1 MPSANTD
8 ADADANPTDA
18 TRRADDM
25 GQPEPPAWA
34 NTSSQE
40 LAAAAIETDPDPE
53 LFSNTLPAI
62 GHDDRPDAR
71 ALVILSPR
79 QSPSPTPPPPAD
91 NSILA
96 GLPRPLSITGGH
108 AAPLRPH
115 WAMNNLPARSLAR
128 RNRIRNN
135 PVESE
140 SESESESE
148 IEDDN
153 DGEPTDVDGADEGD
167 LTMFVNSLR
176 TGEASRDRR
185 RSRII
190 SEDSFPPFYVDFDVI
205 EYNPDGEAAE
215 DGEQEPA
222 LRMQPRQ
229 REEQGL
235 AAEDGSEQGWQGWEE
250 FERHAMAMPPSTEDS
265 GRLWRVSLDSLDVAS
280 VSRATELTRDC
291 LDPISLQHEP
301 VDIRR
306 LADAHPLPRG
316 GANLARTAT
325 IGRQAP
331 VNSQTRTAR
340 NSSQP
345 TPASSFWLHDSDATS
360 YSFSWTR
367 TRTPEEI
374 QRSPS
379 PHEVV
384 EQPPIP
390 TSTSDPT
397 IMERAAMA
405 NYILRYNEL
414 RTSSQQNS
422 YATDN
427 SWISDAA
434 ANLAR
439 LDNMNAPTRTGPDAR
454 RTTEDRAQTI
464 GQAMRKKKDCWLV
477 YCGQS
482 SHGSSGPLPSGWH
495 WHASSTKAPASGSP
509 SGCGALVC
517 ARGLVEAP
525 KKVFDR
531 SGRGELEESIASDL
545 PPCSSAVGEMTG
557 RMSWN
562 TRGVAGCK
570 GCATTDLSCRSCGNL
585 LGYRVVNA
593 CTPCKSAL
601 AAPVT
606 GLLWHY
612 RRRAVTLLP
621 RVGVVVP
628 SPSIDLSQDHS
639 ASLPTVTPLYAQE
652 LISGSHMKWDQLPHA
667 QIDFEDGLVGEPSE
681 WYNPETDNSWLV
693 TMGSTTRNK
702 STGHPSGET
711 VQHSD
716 VELPALP
723 SLYAEAAQEEDAGV
737 APARDSLFSPF
748 SPPPVPSPWRQ
759 LRDHN
764 AETSDTPGNPNG
776 RVGLHRSGAIRRL
789 ASTANLSSLTN
800 NGRGTV
806 RPRDDDDEG
815 DAQAGEGRRVRRRLV
830 TLNRDA
836 DNLELDRLTE
846 VAGYGAAFVGRQ
858 KERRK
863 SDKARQV
870 RQRLGRRSGALVGR

>member
-1 MPSANTD
+1 MPSANTE
-8 ADADANPTDA
+8 ANPTDA
-18 TRRADDM
+18 TRRADAM
-25 GQPEPPAWA
+25 GQSEPPAWA

-40 LAAAAIETDPDPE
+40 SVAAAIENAPRPE
-53 LFSNTLPAI
+53 PLPNTLPAI
-62 GHDDRPDAR
+62 GHDDRPEAR

-79 QSPSPTPPPPAD
+79 QSPSPTPPPPLAD
-91 NSILA
+91 NSNLDE
-96 GLPRPLSITGGH
+96 LSRPLSITGGH
-108 AAPLRPH
+108 APLRPH
-115 WAMNNLPARSLAR
+115 WAMNNLPARYLAR
-128 RNRIRNN
+128 RNRTRNRTRN
-135 PVESE
+135 THPVESENESENVSENVSE

-148 IEDDN
+148 DEDHN

-185 RSRII
+185 RSRIT
-190 SEDSFPPFYVDFDVI
+190 SEGRYPPFYVDFDVI

-222 LRMQPRQ
+222 LRIQPRQ

-250 FERHAMAMPPSTEDS
+250 FERNAMAMPPSTEDS
-265 GRLWRVSLDSLDVAS
+265 GRLWR
-280 VSRATELTRDC
+280 
-291 LDPISLQHEP
+291 HEP

-306 LADAHPLPRG
+306 SADAHPLPRG

-331 VNSQTRTAR
+331 VNSRTAR

-390 TSTSDPT
+390 TSTSDFT
-397 IMERAAMA
+397 VMERAAMT

-414 RTSSQQNS
+414 RTLSQRNS
-422 YATDN
+422 YETDN

-439 LDNMNAPTRTGPDAR
+439 LDNVNALTRTGPDAR

-482 SHGSSGPLPSGWH
+482 SNGSAGLLPSGWH
-495 WHASSTKAPASGSP
+495 WHASSTKDPASSSP

-531 SGRGELEESIASDL
+531 SGRGELEEAIASDL

-612 RRRAVTLLP
+612 RRRAVTVLP
-621 RVGVVVP
+621 RIGIVVP
-628 SPSIDLSQDHS
+628 PPSIDTSQDLS
-639 ASLPTVTPLYAQE
+639 ASLFTVAPLDAQE
-652 LISGSHMKWDQLPHA
+652 LISGPQMKWDQLPHA

-702 STGHPSGET
+702 STGHPSGGT

-723 SLYAEAAQEEDAGV
+723 SLYAEAAQEEDVGV
-737 APARDSLFSPF
+737 VPARDSLYSPF

-764 AETSDTPGNPNG
+764 AETSDTPGSPNG

-789 ASTANLSSLTN
+789 ASTTTLSSLTN

-815 DAQAGEGRRVRRRLV
+815 DAQADEGRRVRRRLV

-858 KERRK
+858 KERGK